1 MNNNDLAFIKLLLI
15 AKGGKR
21 GREIAKTI
29 TVAKPVK
36 PKAELKYRT
45 VPDYKPREEVKC
57 K

>member
-1 MNNNDLAFIKLLLI
+1 MNNNDLAFIKLLLL

-36 PKAELKYRT
+36 PKKELKYRT
-45 VPDYKPREEVKC
+45 EPDYKPREEVK
-57 K
+57 